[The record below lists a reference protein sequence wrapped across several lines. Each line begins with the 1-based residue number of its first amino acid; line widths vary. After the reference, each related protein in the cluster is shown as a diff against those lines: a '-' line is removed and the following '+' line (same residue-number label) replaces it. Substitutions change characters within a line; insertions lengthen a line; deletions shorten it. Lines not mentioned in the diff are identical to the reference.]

1 MINEG
6 LIWLRGSRGLWGL
19 NKMLRELLLAGL
31 IMAVGMSVAGMGT
44 HLYQWLGREQ
54 AALRYNGKT
63 LLRTFGLLAVSF
75 LCGPYIILQMGWRQ
89 ETDGTI
95 TVTSALLAAFIAFGW
110 SFITGL
116 LVVGGYFAIVS

>member
-6 LIWLRGSRGLWGL
+6 LTLGRGAEGA
-19 NKMLRELLLAGL
+19 KMLRELLLAGL
-31 IMAVGMSVAGMGT
+31 IMAVGMAIAGAGT

-54 AALRYNGKT
+54 AALRYDGKT
-63 LLRTFGLLAVSF
+63 LLRTFGLLFVSF
-75 LCGPYIILQMGWRQ
+75 FCGPYIILQMGWRQ

-95 TVTSALLAAFIAFGW
+95 TLTSALLAAFVAFGW

-116 LVVGGYFAIVS
+116 LVVGGYFAILG